1 MIQLNLLP
9 EVKLEFMRAERTKR
23 LVTVISAIVVTVSVA
38 ILIILTLIVMV
49 FQKSYTKALTT
60 DITKYSYDLQSTK
73 DLNKILTVQN
83 QLNSLSALHQ
93 QKPDTQRIFPYI
105 ETITPAD
112 VTMSNI
118 TIDFEASTMTI
129 NGSADSLSSVNKFV
143 DTLKFTVYKQE
154 GETQK
159 AFTDVV
165 LSTFGRGDKSA
176 TYSITLTFNPVI
188 FDNTQDVTISVPDK
202 VTTRSELEKANA
214 LFQVTQGS
222 N

>member
-38 ILIILTLIVMV
+38 ILIILALVVMV
-49 FQKSYTKALTT
+49 FQKSYTKALTQ

-83 QLNSLSALHQ
+83 QLNSLSSLHQ
-93 QKPDTQRIFPYI
+93 QKPDAQRVFPYI

-118 TIDFEASTMTI
+118 TIDFEASTMTV
-129 NGSADSLSSVNKFV
+129 NGSADSLSAVNKFV
-143 DTLKFTVYKQE
+143 DTLKFTVYKQN

-159 AFTDVV
+159 AFSDVV

-176 TYSITLTFNPVI
+176 TYSITLAFNPVI
-188 FDNTQDVTISVPDK
+188 FDNTQDITLSVPDK